1 MTAGL
6 AWALLLGLAVLAGA
20 GLLAACLLHALRRH

>member
-20 GLLAACLLHALRRH
+20 GLLTACLLTALRRH